1 MIVSPIRGTPVASL
15 CSDNHNMGDTAKP
28 SIGLPVGLPAGAWQQ
43 IEAAVHA
50 SLPAPNAESL
60 LYEIEAALGTGDDA
74 PDWEDLA
81 SENARLE
88 HEMEVAASVD
98 PLTGLRN
105 RTRFFEDLRR
115 ELAEARRH
123 GTPLSLLVLD
133 VDSLRTINAEQGY
146 DAGDRLLLSIGEMLL
161 TRLRIS
167 DIAARIGDDDFAV
180 ILPQTPLEGARMLA
194 KRVAETLGD
203 RVHAGVASVDADVTS
218 GGDLLQRADRDLA
231 GAR

>member
-1 MIVSPIRGTPVASL
+1 
-15 CSDNHNMGDTAKP
+15 MGDSANG
-28 SIGLPVGLPAGAWQQ
+28 SIGLPVGLPAGAWQR
-43 IEAAVHA
+43 IEAAIHA
-50 SLPAPNAESL
+50 SMPAPKAESL
-60 LYEIEAALGTGDDA
+60 LGEIEAALGLGDDA

-81 SENARLE
+81 IENARLE

-133 VDSLRTINAEQGY
+133 VDSLRTINEDQGY
-146 DAGDRLLLSIGEMLL
+146 DAGDRLLLSIAEMLL

-180 ILPQTPLEGARMLA
+180 ILPQTPLEGARTLA

-203 RVHAGVASVDADVTS
+203 RVHAGVAAVDADVTS

>member
-1 MIVSPIRGTPVASL
+1 MDDSPTG
-15 CSDNHNMGDTAKP
+15 
-28 SIGLPVGLPAGAWQQ
+28 SIGLHVGLPAGAWPR
-43 IEAAVHA
+43 IEAAVRA
-50 SLPAPNAESL
+50 SLPAPKADAL
-60 LYEIEAALGTGDDA
+60 LTEIEEALGMAEDA

-81 SENARLE
+81 IENARLE

-115 ELAEARRH
+115 EMAEARRY
-123 GTPLSLLVLD
+123 GAPLSLVVLD
-133 VDSLRTINAEQGY
+133 VDSLGTINTEQGY
-146 DAGDRLLLSIGEMLL
+146 DAGDRLLLTIAEMLL
-161 TRLRIS
+161 TRLRVS
-167 DIAARIGDDDFAV
+167 DIAARVGDDDFAV

-194 KRVAETLGD
+194 KRIVETLGD
-203 RVHAGVASVDADVTS
+203 RVRAGVATVDGDVTS

>member
-1 MIVSPIRGTPVASL
+1 MEDPTNGTL
-15 CSDNHNMGDTAKP
+15 
-28 SIGLPVGLPAGAWQQ
+28 GLPVGLPPGAWQR
-43 IEAAVHA
+43 IETAVHA
-50 SLPAPNAESL
+50 QLPAPKAEAL
-60 LYEIEAALGTGDDA
+60 LGEIEEALGLVADA
-74 PDWEDLA
+74 PDWEELA
-81 SENARLE
+81 VENARLE

-115 ELAEARRH
+115 EMAESRRH

-133 VDSLRTINAEQGY
+133 VDSLRTVNDEQGY
-146 DAGDRLLLSIGEMLL
+146 DAGDRLLLSAAEMLL

-180 ILPQTPLEGARMLA
+180 ILPQTPLSGARTLA
-194 KRVAETLGD
+194 RRIVETLGD
-203 RVHAGVASVDADVTS
+203 RMSAGVATLDADVTS

-231 GAR
+231 ASR

>member
-1 MIVSPIRGTPVASL
+1 MDEPANGSV
-15 CSDNHNMGDTAKP
+15 
-28 SIGLPVGLPAGAWQQ
+28 GLPVGLPPGAWQR

-50 SLPAPNAESL
+50 ALPAPKAESL
-60 LYEIEAALGTGDDA
+60 LDEIEDALGIGQDA
-74 PDWEDLA
+74 PDWEELA
-81 SENARLE
+81 VENARLE

-115 ELAEARRH
+115 EMAESRRH

-133 VDSLRTINAEQGY
+133 VDDLHQVNTDQGY
-146 DAGDRLLLSIGEMLL
+146 DAGDRLLLSVAELLL
-161 TRLRIS
+161 TRLRVS

-180 ILPQTPLEGARMLA
+180 ILPQTPLEGARTLA
-194 KRVAETLGD
+194 NRIVETLGD
-203 RVHAGVASVDADVTS
+203 RMLVGAATLDAEVTS

-231 GAR
+231 AAR